1 LCILLLY
8 VIKYIILHATGYTKD
23 EITKLE
29 QVVNYLENLKNQ
41 LENWEMSEREIL
53 TEIDFNDDVK
63 KHFLIETVEIIRD
76 ELRFSRLADFVDS
89 YGEFV
94 IRHDLLDLLGK
105 VIRGIEFR
113 LEQLKRGLRWQS

>member
-1 LCILLLY
+1 
-8 VIKYIILHATGYTKD
+8 
-23 EITKLE
+23 
-29 QVVNYLENLKNQ
+29 
-41 LENWEMSEREIL
+41 MSEREIL